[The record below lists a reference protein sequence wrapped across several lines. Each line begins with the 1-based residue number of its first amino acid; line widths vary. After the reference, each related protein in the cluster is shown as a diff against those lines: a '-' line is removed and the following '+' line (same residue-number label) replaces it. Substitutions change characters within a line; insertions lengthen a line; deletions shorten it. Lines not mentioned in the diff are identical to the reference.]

1 MDRFIL
7 TVAAA
12 AALVVP
18 AYAQTPPAPA
28 PAAPAAQ
35 TAPAAPALGPNQ
47 WQVDTNH
54 TAAQFSV
61 KHMLVSTVRGTLG
74 KVSGVIDYDGQSA
87 ESIKADIAIDLAG
100 INTGAEGRD
109 KDLRSDNFF
118 DVAKFPTVTFKSK
131 KVEAAGAGKFKLIGD
146 LTMHGVTKEVAL
158 NVEGPSPV
166 LNQPNGGKK
175 VGASATVTLNRR
187 DYGLQYNRMVE
198 AAPVVGDEI
207 QVQIDIEAN
216 KRPAGPPPPSA
227 SR

>member
-1 MDRFIL
+1 MFRSAL
-7 TVAAA
+7 AVAAA
-12 AALVVP
+12 AALVVSVH
-18 AYAQTPPAPA
+18 AQTPPAQP
-28 PAAPAAQ
+28 PAAPAAS
-35 TAPAAPALGPNQ
+35 AAPLGGPNT
-47 WQVDTNH
+47 WAVDGNH

-74 KVSGVIDYDGQSA
+74 KVSGTIDWDGKSA
-87 ESIKADIAIDLAG
+87 ESIKADISIDING
-100 INTGAEGRD
+100 INTGTEGRD
-109 KDLRSDNFF
+109 KDLRSPNFF
-118 DVAKFPTVTFKSK
+118 DVAQFPTVTFKSK

-166 LNQPNGGKK
+166 LKQQNGALK
-175 VGASATVTLNRR
+175 VGASATTTLNRH
-187 DYGLQYNRMVE
+187 DFGLHYNRMVE

-216 KRPAGPPPPSA
+216 KRPEGAPPS